1 MIDFN
6 LPDKKTIA
14 QWRFRKNTK
23 ARKKL
28 YGKLARML
36 ENSVPIKD
44 ALTDLKKRRLSQF
57 SENDA
62 QAQAFSDWTQRMGS
76 GENFAKALTGW
87 VPSDEQSII
96 SGGEASGRVSETL
109 TNLIQV
115 LDAKAKIQSTLFK
128 ALTYPTLILTALV
141 LILAGFGAYML
152 PTYQEIAPNIQWYG
166 AAAWVTS
173 VTGFFSDYLL
183 IIFIMLAMLAGLFF
197 LSLNR
202 WVDGWRPKI
211 DKFGPWAIF
220 SMLQGVSWLIAFSS
234 LIQAGVPIKE
244 ALRDTALYA
253 SPWLK
258 ARINAITQRI
268 GDFNLGEAMSRT
280 GYDFPDKEVIN
291 DLATYSQY
299 SGFDQALSSLADEWL
314 KESIESIESTSRSL
328 NVIGLIVGA
337 LILGFLA
344 LGLRSI
350 SVQVESYL
358 SQGF

>member
-1 MIDFN
+1 MIS
-6 LPDKKTIA
+6 LPDKTSIA
-14 QWRFRKNTK
+14 QWRFKKDDK

-36 ENSVPIKD
+36 ENGVPIKE
-44 ALTDLKKRRLSQF
+44 ALSDLKKRRLSQF

-76 GENFAKALTGW
+76 GENFSKALSGW
-87 VPSDEQSII
+87 VPSDEQNII
-96 SGGEASGRVSETL
+96 SGGETSGRVSATL
-109 TNLIQV
+109 VNLIDV
-115 LDAKAKIQSTLFK
+115 LEAKAKIKSTLFK
-128 ALTYPTLILTALV
+128 ALTYPTIILTSLV
-141 LILAGFGAYML
+141 LILAAFGAYML

-173 VTGFFSDYLL
+173 VTGFFSSHLLL
-183 IIFIMLAMLAGLFF
+183 IFGALFLLAFLFF
-197 LSLNR
+197 RSLNR
-202 WVDGWRPKI
+202 WVDGLRTKV
-211 DKFGPWAIF
+211 DQFGPWAIF

-234 LIQAGVPIKE
+234 LIQAGVPIKD
-244 ALRDTALYA
+244 ALRETALYA

-258 ARINAITQRI
+258 TRIDAITQRI
-268 GDFNLGEAMSRT
+268 GDFNLGEAMART
-280 GYDFPDKEVIN
+280 GYDFPDKEIIN

-299 SGFDQALSSLADEWL
+299 SSFDQSLKSLADEWL

-328 NVIGLIVGA
+328 NVTGLIVGA

-344 LGLRSI
+344 IGLRSI